1 MQPPDLDSLL
11 DVGGSE
17 QKRTAFTT
25 LIELAMNRL
34 TAVVGDEVVA
44 PPGGIAGYGQTNSRH
59 AGAVGARFGSW
70 FEYGLSFQINQILL
84 SEDIPARAY
93 PVISHEFCDL
103 EIRRLSDGA
112 LTIRLEV
119 KTVDPSREESVF
131 NISEATARTYLNRDF
146 IIVMAWRFRRESSA
160 NGTPVVIESYI
171 LLDAWSYCTLRDQS
185 WFGASDR
192 ENQSSDSPKGWDLLG
207 PVVYSA
213 SDSHSLKGEEGNI
226 GKGWRVAKNSVD
238 LEIPDSWDYIDSTQ
252 TALSG
257 FHRDILDLGF
267 VIESEKVSE
276 HYQCQDLALSFL
288 TIGSDQIRI
297 ITCSRNGNANTVVVS
312 DEGFSSSLRNRCTR
326 EISRLVVGI
335 DRIVFIKI

>member
-1 MQPPDLDSLL
+1 LI
-11 DVGGSE
+11 SE
-17 QKRTAFTT
+17 
-25 LIELAMNRL
+25 N
-34 TAVVGDEVVA
+34 
-44 PPGGIAGYGQTNSRH
+44 
-59 AGAVGARFGSW
+59 
-70 FEYGLSFQINQILL
+70 
-84 SEDIPARAY
+84 IPARAY

-160 NGTPVVIESYI
+160 NGTPVEIESYL

-192 ENQSSDSPKGWDLLG
+192 QNQSSDSPKGWDLLG

-213 SDSHSLKGEEGNI
+213 SDNHSLKGEEGNI

-252 TALSG
+252 TNLSG
-257 FHRDILDLGF
+257 FHQKILRLGF
-267 VIESEKVSE
+267 IIEAEKVSE
-276 HYQCQDLALSFL
+276 HYQCQDHEVSLEI
-288 TIGSDQIRI
+288 IGTDQITI
-297 ITCSRNGNANTVVVS
+297 MTCSRNGAPNTVVVS
-312 DEGFSSSLRNRCTR
+312 DEGFSISLRNRCAE
-326 EISRLVVGI
+326 EISRSRGI
-335 DRIVFIKI
+335 DRIVFIKNSMSTSRFRYSIYSVGDDDCNPPNLLRGDAPWNS